1 MIRVED
7 LTCYYGE
14 RLAVDNIAFN
24 IEKGEIVGFLGP
36 NGAGKSSTM
45 RMVTGFLMP
54 TRGKAW
60 VADHD
65 MTRDSREGRRHLGYL
80 PEIVPLY
87 YDMTTRAYLQYA
99 GRLRGLDKAT
109 TARRVDEVVEICALQ
124 EYRDVLLAKLSK
136 GFRQRVGLAQSII
149 HDPEVLILDEPTIGI
164 DPIQVAQT
172 RQLIK
177 HLGENRTILLSSH
190 ILPEVSMVCERVII
204 IHQGRI
210 VAQDSIEN
218 LSSLV
223 TGDEQLRLRVRGPA
237 NEVSGVLGA
246 IAGVSEVTYQEPFHT
261 LRVEAGKEP
270 QGEITS
276 ALVAKGW
283 SLLSMETVG
292 MSLEQIFLRFA
303 NDQRPEDGEGGGE
316 TAGNPP

>member
-1 MIRVED
+1 MIRVEN
-7 LTCYYGE
+7 LTCYYGD
-14 RLAVDNIAFN
+14 RLAVDDIAFN

-45 RMVTGFLMP
+45 RMVTGYLRP
-54 TRGKAW
+54 TRGNVW

-65 MTRDSREGRRHLGYL
+65 MMRDSLEGRRHLGYL
-80 PEIVPLY
+80 PEVVPLY
-87 YDMTTRAYLQYA
+87 YDMTTRAYLDYV
-99 GRLRGLDKAT
+99 GRLRGLDNANIG
-109 TARRVDEVVEICALQ
+109 RRVDEVIETCALQ
-124 EYRDVLLAKLSK
+124 EYRDVILSKLSK

-177 HLGENRTILLSSH
+177 HLGENRTILVSSH

-204 IHQGRI
+204 IHEGRI
-210 VAQDSIEN
+210 VAEDSIEN
-218 LSSLV
+218 LSSMA

-237 NEVSGVLGA
+237 AEVTRALSNVA
-246 IAGVSEVTYQEPFHT
+246 DVRGVSYEEPFHT
-261 LRVEAGKEP
+261 VSIAPGKEP
-270 QGEITS
+270 QGAITT
-276 ALVAKGW
+276 ALVAGEW

-292 MSLEQIFLRFA
+292 MSLEDIFLELTSPGA
-303 NDQRPEDGEGGGE
+303 EAADQ
-316 TAGNPP
+316 